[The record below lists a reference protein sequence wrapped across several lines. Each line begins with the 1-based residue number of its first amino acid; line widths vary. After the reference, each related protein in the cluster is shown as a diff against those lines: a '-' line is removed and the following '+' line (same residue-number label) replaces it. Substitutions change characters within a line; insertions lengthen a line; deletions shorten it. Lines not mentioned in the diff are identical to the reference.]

1 MSATPSHNNT
11 SALDLIVSNLS
22 GVVGNLE
29 NPAMQGQA
37 VAAGFWEDKNTG
49 YTENDVAF
57 VRGLCHVF
65 EPRYMSELWK
75 EWGKKI
81 FSDEYKSPDEEDEDV
96 CHKDGC
102 QDISIHLY

>member
-37 VAAGFWEDKNTG
+37 VAAGFWEDKNTV
-49 YTENDVAF
+49 YTD
-57 VRGLCHVF
+57 
-65 EPRYMSELWK
+65 
-75 EWGKKI
+75 
-81 FSDEYKSPDEEDEDV
+81 
-96 CHKDGC
+96 KDFTFM
-102 QDISIHLY
+102 